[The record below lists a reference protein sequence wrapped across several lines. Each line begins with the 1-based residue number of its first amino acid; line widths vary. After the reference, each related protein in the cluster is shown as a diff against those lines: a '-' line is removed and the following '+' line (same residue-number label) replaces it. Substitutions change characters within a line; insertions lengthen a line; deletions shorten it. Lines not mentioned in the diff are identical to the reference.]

1 MLTTRKSCEWPRCLK
16 GWLRIAGQGRFP
28 EGSERVCKVGPGASF
43 PSSYLSTSRRNVEMS
58 WGGKWKIIDNSFEIS
73 LIPLFKKFGKNQ
85 IRKIKGQACQLA
97 PPKSLSPLQ
106 EHAEE
111 KNASMFPLIIA
122 LCISELNGSE
132 DQPWLWICW
141 KERGRVRR
149 MGYVECR

>member
-28 EGSERVCKVGPGASF
+28 EGSERVCKVGPAASF

-111 KNASMFPLIIA
+111 KNASMFPNYCA
-122 LCISELNGSE
+122 LHFRVKRLWRPALALNLLKRKGESKE
-132 DQPWLWICW
+132 DGIC
-141 KERGRVRR
+141 R
-149 MGYVECR
+149 M